1 MVCGIKL
8 DTVIQGIGTISIRLL
23 RLSWWGFF
31 FFLIFARKKQKNQQR
46 DSQTMVRNESP
57 LMNSIFY
64 PISHIKKPISLKFLV
79 YIKSANHSKAFD
91 MVSMVAQK
99 AMTQFYVWQI
109 RYEIAQCACVY
120 VVVCADGCVHTDEKF
135 SSEQTQSCLL
145 LNFLGFSYT
154 HEHTHSSL

>member
-1 MVCGIKL
+1 
-8 DTVIQGIGTISIRLL
+8 
-23 RLSWWGFF
+23 
-31 FFLIFARKKQKNQQR
+31 
-46 DSQTMVRNESP
+46 MVRNESP

-64 PISHIKKPISLKFLV
+64 PISYIKKPISLKFLV

-154 HEHTHSSL
+154 HEVFVVFYSFFCFYPFCLFCVVHWSTYVWVLCNFVL

>member
-1 MVCGIKL
+1 
-8 DTVIQGIGTISIRLL
+8 
-23 RLSWWGFF
+23 
-31 FFLIFARKKQKNQQR
+31 
-46 DSQTMVRNESP
+46 
-57 LMNSIFY
+57 MNSIFY

-154 HEHTHSSL
+154 HEHTHSSLQVQKFLQFFIPFFVFIHFVSFVWCIGQHMFGFYVILSYKVELR